1 MSKKAKMRVRVG
13 NFILTQEERAK
24 GYVIVCSALS
34 GQWRV
39 VWGDRCM
46 MYGIVLDMM
55 REGNAET
62 LHGLLF
68 ILFAASSH
76 IHSTDFYVKLNGL
89 IVEELSRLEEAREAD
104 ADADEKALK
113 QVGDIVEMENE
124 LERLEEEGV
133 DV

>member
-1 MSKKAKMRVRVG
+1 MRVRVG
-13 NFILTQEERAK
+13 NFILTQEERSK

-39 VWGDRCM
+39 IWGDRCM
-46 MYGIVLDMM
+46 MYGVVLDMM
-55 REGNAET
+55 RGGNADT

-76 IHSTDFYVKLNGL
+76 VHSTDFYVKMNGL
-89 IVEELSRLEEAREAD
+89 IVEELNRIEEAREAD

-113 QVGDIVEMENE
+113 QVGEIAEIENE